1 MQLAAQAAFCV
12 QYEVE
17 FHPNI
22 LHVDILGYI
31 IIYIYMGYEV
41 KFDEFQIVQN
51 AWNILIGTD
60 SSQISRPGF

>member
-31 IIYIYMGYEV
+31 IIYIWAM
-41 KFDEFQIVQN
+41 K
-51 AWNILIGTD
+51 
-60 SSQISRPGF
+60 